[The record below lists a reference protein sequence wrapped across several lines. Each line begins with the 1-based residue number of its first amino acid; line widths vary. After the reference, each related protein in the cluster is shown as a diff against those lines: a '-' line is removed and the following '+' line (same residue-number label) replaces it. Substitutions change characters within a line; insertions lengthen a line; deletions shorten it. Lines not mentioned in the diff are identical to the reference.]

1 MSSSVDVDGTLP
13 IALVGGTVGDV
24 ATWQHLLVDDDETV
38 TRITLNRPERRNAL
52 SLELM
57 EELDAALRAATGRI
71 VVIAGA
77 GPAFSAGH
85 DLGELLAC
93 DTPEAEHLF
102 TVCSRLMTT
111 VQSIDQP
118 VIARVHGVATAAG
131 CQLVASCDLAIA
143 ESGARFAT
151 PGVRIGL
158 FCSTPMVPLSR
169 SIGPKRALEMLFTGE
184 LIDAP
189 TALDW
194 GLVNEVV
201 APDDLDAAVAR
212 LAARIAEASPMV
224 LALGKRAFYA
234 QRGLDQAAAYDL
246 ATATMTANAATA
258 DAHEGI
264 GAFLDKRS
272 PTWTGR

>member
-1 MSSSVDVDGTLP
+1 M
-13 IALVGGTVGDV
+13 
-24 ATWQHLLVDDDETV
+24 ATWQHLLVEDDEAV

-52 SLELM
+52 SVELM
-57 EELDAALRAATGRI
+57 EELTGALLAASGRI

-85 DLGELLAC
+85 DLGEVLAA
-93 DTPEAEHLF
+93 DTPEADHIF
-102 TVCSRLMTT
+102 KVCSALMTT
-111 VQSIDQP
+111 VQSLDQP

-143 ESGARFAT
+143 ESTARFAT

-169 SIGPKRALEMLFTGE
+169 SIGPKRALEMLFTGD

-189 TALDW
+189 TALEW
-194 GLVNEVV
+194 GLVNQVV
-201 APDDLDAAVAR
+201 EPDALDAAVAT
-212 LAARIAEASPMV
+212 LAGRVAEASPMV

-234 QRGLDQAAAYDL
+234 QRELDQAAAYEL
-246 ATATMTANAATA
+246 ASATMTVNAGTD

-264 GAFLDKRS
+264 SAFLEKRP

>member
-1 MSSSVDVDGTLP
+1 M
-13 IALVGGTVGDV
+13 
-24 ATWQHLLVDDDETV
+24 ATWDHLLVDEEEIV

-52 SLELM
+52 SVELM
-57 EELDAALRAATGRI
+57 EELTSALLAATGRI

-85 DLGELLAC
+85 DLGEIVAA
-93 DTPEAEHLF
+93 DTPDADHIF
-102 TVCSRLMTT
+102 KVCSALMTT

-131 CQLVASCDLAIA
+131 CQLVASCDLAVA

-169 SIGPKRALEMLFTGE
+169 SIGPKRALQMLFTGD
-184 LIDAP
+184 LIDAQ
-189 TALDW
+189 TALEW
-194 GLVNEVV
+194 GLINDVV
-201 APDDLDAAVAR
+201 EPDALDDAVSA

-234 QRGLDQAAAYDL
+234 QRELDQAAAYDL
-246 ATATMTANAATA
+246 ASATMTVNAGTD

-264 GAFLDKRS
+264 SAFLEKRP

>member
-1 MSSSVDVDGTLP
+1 VLHARGPGTVDVVS
-13 IALVGGTVGDV
+13 A
-24 ATWQHLLVDDDETV
+24 WQHLLVEDDDVV
-38 TRITLNRPERRNAL
+38 TRITLNRPDRRNAL
-52 SLELM
+52 SLDLM
-57 EELDAALRAATGRI
+57 EELTAALRAASGRV

-77 GPAFSAGH
+77 GTAFSAGH
-85 DLGELLAC
+85 DLGELLAA

-102 TVCSRLMTT
+102 TVCSALMTT

-143 ESGARFAT
+143 TSDARFAT

-169 SIGPKRALEMLFTGE
+169 SIGPKRALHMLFTGD
-184 LIDAP
+184 LIDAA
-189 TALDW
+189 TALEW
-194 GLVNEVV
+194 GLINEVV
-201 APDDLDAAVAR
+201 EPDELDDAVSA

-234 QRGLDQAAAYDL
+234 QVGLDQAAAYDL
-246 ATATMTANAATA
+246 ATATMTKNAASD

-264 GAFLDKRS
+264 AAFLEKRP
-272 PTWTGR
+272 PTWTGH

>member
-1 MSSSVDVDGTLP
+1 MS
-13 IALVGGTVGDV
+13 
-24 ATWQHLLVDDDETV
+24 TWDHLIVNDDDVV

-57 EELDAALRAATGRI
+57 EELTGALRAAVGRV

-85 DLGELLAC
+85 DLGEIVSAETSEAAC
-93 DTPEAEHLF
+93 IFEAC
-102 TVCSRLMTT
+102 TTLMTT

-118 VIARVHGVATAAG
+118 VIARVQGVATAAG
-131 CQLVASCDLAIA
+131 CQLVASCDLAVA
-143 ESGARFAT
+143 ETNARFAT

-158 FCSTPMVPLSR
+158 FCSTPMVPLTR
-169 SIGPKRALEMLFTGE
+169 SIGPKRAMQMLLTGD
-184 LIDAP
+184 LIDAA

-201 APDDLDAAVAR
+201 PADDLDDAVAA
-212 LAARIAEASPMV
+212 LAAKVAAASPTV

-234 QRGLDQAAAYDL
+234 QQGLVQAEAYAL
-246 ATATMTANAATA
+246 AGATMTDNATMD
-258 DAHEGI
+258 DAQEGI
-264 GAFLDKRS
+264 GAFLEKR
-272 PTWTGR
+272 PPRWTP

>member
-1 MSSSVDVDGTLP
+1 MATEHV
-13 IALVGGTVGDV
+13 LV
-24 ATWQHLLVDDDETV
+24 VDDGPI

-52 SLELM
+52 SLALM
-57 EELDAALRAATGRI
+57 EELTAALLAATGRV

-85 DLGELLAC
+85 DLAELQASN
-93 DTPEAEHLF
+93 DDETANLF
-102 TVCSRLMTT
+102 DVCSRLMTT

-131 CQLVASCDLAIA
+131 CQLVASCDLAVA
-143 ESGARFAT
+143 EVGARFAT

-169 SIGPKRALEMLFTGE
+169 SIGPKRALQMLFTGD
-184 LIDAP
+184 LVDAE
-189 TALDW
+189 TALAW
-194 GLVNEVV
+194 GLLNDVV
-201 APDDLDAAVAR
+201 EPSALDGTVDA
-212 LAARIAEASPMV
+212 LAAKIAEASPLV
-224 LALGKRAFYA
+224 LAIGKRAFYA
-234 QRGLDQAAAYDL
+234 QQALDQAAAYEL
-246 ATATMTANAATA
+246 ASATMTSNAATD

-264 GAFLDKRS
+264 AAFLEKRS

>member
-1 MSSSVDVDGTLP
+1 MSN
-13 IALVGGTVGDV
+13 
-24 ATWQHLLVDDDETV
+24 WQHLLVADDEVV

-57 EELDAALRAATGRI
+57 EELTAALREATGRV
-71 VVIAGA
+71 VVIDGA

-85 DLGELLAC
+85 DLGELLAS
-93 DTPEAEHLF
+93 DSDEAEHLF
-102 TVCSRLMTT
+102 TVCSSLMTT
-111 VQSIDQP
+111 VQSIGQP

-143 ESGARFAT
+143 EAGARFAT
-151 PGVRIGL
+151 PGVSIGL

-169 SIGPKRALEMLFTGE
+169 SVGPKRALQMLFTGE
-184 LIDAP
+184 LINAS

-194 GLVNEVV
+194 GLINQVV
-201 APDDLDAAVAR
+201 PLDGLDDAVAT
-212 LAARIAEASPMV
+212 LAGRIAEASPMV

-234 QRGLDQAAAYDL
+234 QAGIDQASAYEL
-246 ATATMTANAATA
+246 ATATMTQNAATD

-264 GAFLDKRS
+264 SAFLDKRA

>member
-1 MSSSVDVDGTLP
+1 MR
-13 IALVGGTVGDV
+13 
-24 ATWQHLLVDDDETV
+24 TWHHLLVDDDPVV
-38 TRITLNRPERRNAL
+38 TRITLNRPDRRNAL

-57 EELDAALRAATGRI
+57 EELSAALRAATGRV

-85 DLGELLAC
+85 DLGELLAS
-93 DTPEAEHLF
+93 DPSEAEHLF
-102 TVCSRLMTT
+102 GVCSALMTT

-151 PGVRIGL
+151 PGVSIGL

-169 SIGPKRALEMLFTGE
+169 SVGPKRALQMLFTGE

-189 TALDW
+189 TALEW
-194 GLVNEVV
+194 GLINQVV
-201 APDDLDAAVAR
+201 PVDGLDDAVST

-234 QRGLDQAAAYDL
+234 QVGLDQAAAYVL
-246 ATATMTANAATA
+246 ATKTMTENAATA
-258 DAHEGI
+258 DAREGI
-264 GAFLDKRS
+264 SAFLGKRR

>member
-1 MSSSVDVDGTLP
+1 MS
-13 IALVGGTVGDV
+13 A
-24 ATWQHLLVDDDETV
+24 WKHLLVDDDEVV

-57 EELDAALRAATGRI
+57 EELTAALRSASGRV

-85 DLGELLAC
+85 DLSELLAA
-93 DTPEAEHLF
+93 DTPAAEEVF
-102 TVCSRLMTT
+102 SVCSTLMTT

-143 ESGARFAT
+143 ETGARFAT
-151 PGVRIGL
+151 PGVQIGL

-169 SIGPKRALEMLFTGE
+169 AIGPKRALQMLFTGE

-189 TALDW
+189 TALEW

-201 APDDLDAAVAR
+201 ALDELDAAVAA
-212 LAARIAEASPMV
+212 LATRIAAASPMV

-234 QRGLDQAAAYDL
+234 QLGLDQAAAYEL
-246 ATATMTANAATA
+246 ATSAMTKNAATD

-264 GAFLDKRS
+264 SAFLEKRL

>member
-1 MSSSVDVDGTLP
+1 MP
-13 IALVGGTVGDV
+13 
-24 ATWQHLLVDDDETV
+24 TWQHLLVEDDGVV

-57 EELDAALRAATGRI
+57 AELTDALRGAAGRV

-85 DLGELLAC
+85 DLGEVLAA
-93 DTPEAEHLF
+93 DTAEAEQIF
-102 TVCSRLMTT
+102 TVCSTLMTT

-169 SIGPKRALEMLFTGE
+169 SIGPKRALQMLFTGD
-184 LIDAP
+184 LVDAP
-189 TALDW
+189 TALAW
-194 GLVNEVV
+194 GLVNDVV
-201 APDDLDAAVAR
+201 EPDALDGAVAA
-212 LAARIAEASPMV
+212 LAAKVAEASPMV

-234 QRGLDQAAAYDL
+234 QLGIDQAAAYEL
-246 ATATMTANAATA
+246 ATACMTENQATA

-264 GAFLDKRS
+264 SAFLEKRP
-272 PTWTGR
+272 PTWSGR

>member
-1 MSSSVDVDGTLP
+1 VGTVDGMTTWEH
-13 IALVGGTVGDV
+13 LVVE
-24 ATWQHLLVDDDETV
+24 DDDIV

-52 SLELM
+52 SVELM
-57 EELDAALRAATGRI
+57 EELTSALESATGRV

-85 DLGELLAC
+85 DLAEVLAA
-93 DTPEAEHLF
+93 DTPEAEHIF
-102 TVCSRLMTT
+102 KVCSTLMQT

-143 ESGARFAT
+143 EAGARFAT

-169 SIGPKRALEMLFTGE
+169 SVGPKRALHMLFTGD

-194 GLVNEVV
+194 GLINEVV
-201 APDDLDAAVAR
+201 ELDALDDAVAA
-212 LAARIAEASPMV
+212 LAAKIAEASPMV
-224 LALGKRAFYA
+224 LALGKRGFYA
-234 QRGLDQAAAYDL
+234 QRELDQAAAYDL
-246 ATATMTANAATA
+246 ANATMTVNAGTD
-258 DAHEGI
+258 DAHEGMS
-264 GAFLDKRS
+264 AFLEKRP

>member
-1 MSSSVDVDGTLP
+1 MATEHV
-13 IALVGGTVGDV
+13 LV
-24 ATWQHLLVDDDETV
+24 VDDGPI

-52 SLELM
+52 SLALM
-57 EELDAALRAATGRI
+57 EELTAALLAATGRV

-85 DLGELLAC
+85 DLAELQASSDD
-93 DTPEAEHLF
+93 DTANLF
-102 TVCSRLMTT
+102 DVCSRLMTT

-131 CQLVASCDLAIA
+131 CQLVASCDLAVA
-143 ESGARFAT
+143 EVGARFAT

-169 SIGPKRALEMLFTGE
+169 SIGPKRALQMLFTGD
-184 LIDAP
+184 LVDAE
-189 TALDW
+189 TALAW
-194 GLVNEVV
+194 GLLNDVV
-201 APDDLDAAVAR
+201 EPSALDSTVDA
-212 LAARIAEASPMV
+212 LAAKIAEASPLV
-224 LALGKRAFYA
+224 LAIGKRAFYA
-234 QRGLDQAAAYDL
+234 QQALDQAAAYEL
-246 ATATMTANAATA
+246 ASATMTSNAATD

-264 GAFLDKRS
+264 AAFLEKRS

>member
-1 MSSSVDVDGTLP
+1 MAS
-13 IALVGGTVGDV
+13 
-24 ATWQHLLVDDDETV
+24 WQHLLVDDDEVV

-57 EELDAALRAATGRI
+57 EELTSALRTASGRV

-85 DLGELLAC
+85 DLGEVLQA
-93 DTPEAEHLF
+93 DTADAEQIF
-102 TVCSRLMTT
+102 TVCSTLMTT

-169 SIGPKRALEMLFTGE
+169 AVGPKRALQMLFTGD

-189 TALDW
+189 TALHW
-194 GLVNEVV
+194 GLVNDVV
-201 APDDLDAAVAR
+201 PPADLDNAVAA
-212 LAARIAEASPMV
+212 LAARIAEASPAV

-234 QRGLDQAAAYDL
+234 QAGLDQARAYDL
-246 ATATMTANAATA
+246 ATATMTANTTMA
-258 DAHEGI
+258 DAREGI
-264 GAFLDKRS
+264 SAFLDKRQ
-272 PTWTGR
+272 PTWTSD

>member
-1 MSSSVDVDGTLP
+1 MTE
-13 IALVGGTVGDV
+13 
-24 ATWQHLLVDDDETV
+24 WQHLLVDDGEVV

-52 SLELM
+52 SVELM
-57 EELDAALRAATGRI
+57 EELTAALRAATGRV

-85 DLGELLAC
+85 DLGEVLGA
-93 DTPEAEHLF
+93 DTPEAERIF
-102 TVCSRLMTT
+102 TVCTTLMTT

-169 SIGPKRALEMLFTGE
+169 SVGPKRALQMLFTGDM
-184 LIDAP
+184 IDAP
-189 TALDW
+189 TALEW
-194 GLVNEVV
+194 GLVNDVV
-201 APDDLDAAVAR
+201 APDELDAAVDA
-212 LAARIAEASPMV
+212 LAAKIAEASPMV
-224 LALGKRAFYA
+224 LALGKHAFYA
-234 QRGLDQAAAYDL
+234 QAGVDQATAYGM
-246 ATATMTANAATA
+246 ATACMTANQATD

-264 GAFLDKRS
+264 SAFLAKRT

>member
-1 MSSSVDVDGTLP
+1 VSEQP
-13 IALVGGTVGDV
+13 
-24 ATWQHLLVDDDETV
+24 LLIVEDDEIV

-57 EELDAALRAATGRI
+57 EALTEALRAATGRV

-85 DLGELLAC
+85 DLGELLAA
-93 DTPEAEHLF
+93 DRAEADVVF
-102 TVCSRLMTT
+102 TACSTLMTT

-118 VIARVHGVATAAG
+118 VIAQVHGVATAAG

-169 SIGPKRALEMLFTGE
+169 AVGPKRALHMLFTGD
-184 LIDAP
+184 LIDAA

-194 GLVNEVV
+194 GLLTEVV
-201 APDDLDAAVAR
+201 EPPHLGQAVAD

-224 LALGKRAFYA
+224 LATGKRAFYA
-234 QRGLDQAAAYDL
+234 QMGMDQAAAYEL
-246 ATATMTANAATA
+246 ATATMTANLDTD

-264 GAFLDKRS
+264 SAFLDKRP